1 MGDLLSVIHYPHN
14 HDNIGIR
21 LLPRSGLLE
30 QPLHPINDS
39 ELLGDFP
46 TVILLGRTLAAM
58 GVFGNKAMS
67 QFQELPFAL
76 LFLKP

>member
-1 MGDLLSVIHYPHN
+1 LVRFLANGEAVGEFLGNLI
-14 HDNIGIR
+14 
-21 LLPRSGLLE
+21 
-30 QPLHPINDS
+30 Q
-39 ELLGDFP
+39 GDFP
-46 TVILLGRTLAAM
+46 TAILVGRTLAAM